1 MQQHSVLECVLG
13 CDTQQLCECVVK
25 RLAHLHT
32 VHSFLAHNEGREK
45 NHFKKKKSQ
54 FTGDVQLTGKQ
65 NTGIR
70 DTLFIIPS
78 EIAQI
83 KWKWADAGVFSCIF
97 AAAAE
102 KESSHGITAFMK

>member
-1 MQQHSVLECVLG
+1 M
-13 CDTQQLCECVVK
+13 VK

-32 VHSFLAHNEGREK
+32 VHSIVAHNDGGEK
-45 NHFKKKKSQ
+45 NRLKKKKSR
-54 FTGDVQLTGKQ
+54 FTGEVQLTGKQ

-83 KWKWADAGVFSCIF
+83 KWKQADAGVFSCIF
-97 AAAAE
+97 AEAAE
-102 KESSHGITAFMK
+102 KESSHGVTAFMK